1 MKISWKALLPVI
13 VVIVLALMPA
23 PAGCPQHAWYYF
35 AIFAGVIVALIT
47 EPLPIAA
54 VGIIGVTVVAV
65 LAPWVFFSPQQLAA
79 KGFNPPNA
87 ALTWALSGFSN
98 SSVWLIFGAFMFTLG
113 YEKTGLGPR
122 IALTLVKAM
131 GRRTLFLGYAI
142 MFADLIL
149 SPFTPSTTARSGGTI
164 YPIVRNIPEL
174 YDSKPN
180 DPSYRRI
187 GNYIMWMTLVATCAT
202 SSMFVT
208 ALSSNLL
215 AVSFVQ
221 KTANIEIT
229 WVQWF
234 IGHLPVTILMLLFL
248 PVLVYWL
255 NPPEVKQ
262 GNEVPKWAGEQ
273 LDKLGPIGM
282 REVMF
287 GVMVCCALA
296 LWIGGGKYVHTTTV
310 ALVVIAL
317 MLMTRVVTWNDM
329 LGNSPAWNVLVWF
342 ATLIPLADGLARVG
356 FVKWFGEIDRRAYRG
371 ILPDRHDGRPGS
383 GVLLQPLHVRERH
396 RARHRT
402 GAGACDGRHGDSRD
416 EHGALLAADVLRIG
430 HDGRHHAVRD
440 GPEPADRRIRLRS
453 RAGLLAPGRD
463 HWHHHHDHS
472 ARHPGSVAGVCR
484 MTGGL
489 DV

>member
-1 MKISWKALLPVI
+1 
-13 VVIVLALMPA
+13 
-23 PAGCPQHAWYYF
+23 
-35 AIFAGVIVALIT
+35 
-47 EPLPIAA
+47 
-54 VGIIGVTVVAV
+54 
-65 LAPWVFFSPQQLAA
+65 
-79 KGFNPPNA
+79 
-87 ALTWALSGFSN
+87 
-98 SSVWLIFGAFMFTLG
+98 
-113 YEKTGLGPR
+113 
-122 IALTLVKAM
+122 
-131 GRRTLFLGYAI
+131 
-142 MFADLIL
+142 
-149 SPFTPSTTARSGGTI
+149 
-164 YPIVRNIPEL
+164 
-174 YDSKPN
+174 
-180 DPSYRRI
+180 
-187 GNYIMWMTLVATCAT
+187 MTLVATCAT

-273 LDKLGPIGM
+273 LAKLGPIGM

-317 MLMTRVVTWNDM
+317 MLMTKVVTWNDM

-356 FVKWFGEIDRRAYRG
+356 FVKWFAELIAGHIAGFSPTATMVVLVLVFFFSHYMFASVTAHVTALVPVLVTVG
-371 ILPDRHDGRPGS
+371 MAIPGMNMVHFTLLMCFALGTMGVITPYATGPSPLIAGS
-383 GVLLQPLHVRERH
+383 GYVPVQDYWRLG
-396 RARHRT
+396 AIT
-402 GAGACDGRHGDSRD
+402 GIIIMVIQ
-416 EHGALLAADVLRIG
+416 LVILVPWLAFVG
-430 HDGRHHAVRD
+430 
-440 GPEPADRRIRLRS
+440 
-453 RAGLLAPGRD
+453 
-463 HWHHHHDHS
+463 
-472 ARHPGSVAGVCR
+472 
-484 MTGGL
+484 
-489 DV
+489 